1 MSSMISRRSLL
12 SGALSLPAAAALASS
27 LAAPSARASAAP
39 RRSAAL
45 AYEWSDANPPWAG
58 GSLDDFRRGWPD
70 GLTVVDLYTGS
81 DCAGDLQSRVD
92 ATIERAGGRVVV
104 RLPAGTQHITSCPL
118 RGTSGDPLYAF
129 GLWNPDLKGFLGAG
143 ADVTFVQL
151 DAGSIS
157 QAQIAAMARL
167 DPDAF
172 EPLQLG
178 MIRFDGTASDPVLLG
193 GVTFAAVDQPDI
205 TKVHANLSSAG
216 VVVPQPAP
224 HNGVVLYPGTPAV
237 VDCCRFSGAAR
248 AMTGAPPFEMA
259 DVTSQYGTLTYR
271 RCEFDGR
278 RGSWIDPARPRR
290 CTVFMGDNETSSTLE
305 DCWLHHSNV
314 SRYAVNDQN
323 RNTSGSYSLTRCKV
337 ERIGDGRNVDRAL
350 NGGASL
356 GGGSDASCCGWESVN
371 GTIAIEDSIIVQHN
385 SGVPQYQSAPSCH
398 YDLESVGGRNPAGGR
413 MSVRNVTHRN
423 PGYPTIGAYASF
435 RVGASTHWAKDGF
448 DETLTVY
455 GTSGARLSPHVYTG
469 TWPPSAGYLSSH
481 GLSPQTHY
489 IVRLSG

>member
-27 LAAPSARASAAP
+27 PAAPSAAASP
-39 RRSAAL
+39 PTAL

-58 GSLDDFRRGWPD
+58 GSLEDFTQGWPD
-70 GLTVVDLYTGS
+70 ALTVVDLYTGS
-81 DCAGDLQSRVD
+81 DCPADLQSRVD
-92 ATIERAGGRVVV
+92 ATIERTDGRTVI
-104 RLPAGTQHITSCPL
+104 RLPAGTHHITSCPP
-118 RGTSGDPLYAF
+118 RGNSGDPLYAF

-143 ADVTFVQL
+143 ADRTFIQL

-157 QAQIAAMARL
+157 ADQISAMGRL

-172 EPLQLG
+172 APLQLA
-178 MIRFDGTASDPVLLG
+178 MIRFDGADSDPVLLG
-193 GVTFAAVDQPDI
+193 GVTFAAADQPDI
-205 TKVHANLSSAG
+205 TRVHANLASAG
-216 VVVPQPAP
+216 VAVPQPAP
-224 HNGVVLYPGTPAV
+224 HNGVVFYPGTAAV
-237 VDCCRFSGAAR
+237 VDDCRFSGCAH

-259 DVTSQYGTLTYR
+259 DVTSQYGTLVYR

-278 RGSWIDPARPRR
+278 RGAWIDPARPRR
-290 CTVFMGDNETSSTLE
+290 CTVFMGNNETSSTLE

-323 RNTSGSYSLTRCKV
+323 RDTSGSYSLTRCKV
-337 ERIGDGRNVDRAL
+337 ERIGDGRNADRAL

-356 GGGSDASCCGWESVN
+356 GGGGDASCCGWESVG

-385 SGVPQYQSAPSCH
+385 SHSPQYQSAPSCH
-398 YDLESVGGRNPAGGR
+398 YDLETVGGRNPSGGR
-413 MSVRNVTHRN
+413 MSVRNVVHRN
-423 PGYPTIGAYASF
+423 PGYPTIDAYATF
-435 RVGASTHWAKDGF
+435 RVGASTHWATDGF
-448 DETLTVY
+448 EETLTVY

-469 TWPPSAGYLSSH
+469 TWPPSAGYLSGH

-489 IVRLSG
+489 LVRLSG